1 MILSRRLACVG
12 RDQGIAIFNR
22 ETIEWLEH
30 LRTIRP
36 ETARPSPVTVP
47 IPVQPFPVGVPVPVQ
62 PFPVGV
68 PVPIQPF
75 PVEVPVPVQTSP
87 VVEGHISGT
96 MTVGDPEPST
106 VLE

>member
-47 IPVQPFPVGVPVPVQ
+47 IPVQPFPVGVPVP
-62 PFPVGV
+62 
-68 PVPIQPF
+68 IQPF
-75 PVEVPVPVQTSP
+75 PMEVPVPVQTSP

-96 MTVGDPEPST
+96 MTVGDPEQST